1 VSDNDLKTQLET
13 ALASIDS
20 LSAKNRE
27 LLAELKAAKAKARG
41 AEIDPAE
48 HEAVVAER
56 DALAERL
63 AKAEKG
69 AKAEAERAAAALAE
83 KDGALSRHLI
93 DAGLS
98 DALAKAGVLPQLIDG
113 ARAMLRAGAAVKA
126 EAGVYGAYLGDKPL
140 AQAVAE
146 WAASDAGKWYVSGGG
161 NSGGGAPG
169 SRGGD
174 GTVNPWAKESWNLTQ
189 QIQLMKTKPELA
201 AQLKAAA
208 AGAK

>member
-1 VSDNDLKTQLET
+1 MSENNLQTQLET
-13 ALASIDS
+13 ALASIES

-48 HEAVVAER
+48 HEAVIAER
-56 DALAERL
+56 DALAEKL
-63 AKAEKG
+63 SKAEKG
-69 AKAEAERAAAALAE
+69 AKADAERAAAALAE

-98 DALAKAGVLPQLIDG
+98 DALAKAGVLPQLMDG

-126 EAGVYGAYLGDKPL
+126 DAGVYGAFIGDKPL

-146 WAASDAGKWYVSGGG
+146 WAAGDVGKWYVAGGG

-174 GTVNPWAKESWNLTQ
+174 GVVNPWAKESFNLTQ
-189 QIQLMKTKPELA
+189 QIQLTKTKPELA

-208 AGAK
+208 GIK